1 MTGSGGRVVT
11 FYSYKGGVGRTF
23 AMANVALVLAR
34 WGQRVL
40 CVDWDLDAPGL
51 VHYFRP
57 FILDRV
63 KHGLLELIEEVAAG
77 SKADWTQYL
86 TRVQVDL
93 PDAQISIDLIAAG
106 EEAESYARRAQEL
119 AWPQLYEKRSL
130 GLFLESARADWI
142 NNYDTVLIDS
152 RTGITDIGAICTAQ
166 LPDIVVL
173 GFTANRQ
180 SLDGAV
186 RVIAKARDAR
196 NRMPYDRPGL
206 LTLPMP
212 CRFDSREEY
221 KQASYWREQFAA
233 HLAPLYAAWLPE
245 GLHPFS
251 ILEHTTVPYFSYW
264 SFGEQLAV
272 LTERTSNPD
281 LVSYYFETIAAL
293 LTHDLDRAEVLV
305 ESREQYVQAARR
317 TGVALDLPYDVY
329 LSFTREHDG
338 LARAI
343 TTMLE
348 GEGLRVASEAAGD
361 PGADWKSQVQFYADK
376 SRFLVPLIG
385 SESAKSRWQQ
395 AEIRSF
401 ITASTDPSSP
411 RTVIPVVVDPSALDA
426 LPSIV
431 RSLQWIDGRSSAAD
445 IVADLVHAT
454 ETILGSS

>member
-1 MTGSGGRVVT
+1 MNEPTGRVVT

-23 AMANVALVLAR
+23 AMANVALVLAS

-57 FILDRV
+57 FVRGRV
-63 KHGLLELIEEVAAG
+63 ERGLLELIECVGAGKEV
-77 SKADWTQYL
+77 DWTRYVTGL
-86 TRVQVDL
+86 DVDL
-93 PDAQISIDLIAAG
+93 PDQRVSIDLIAAG
-106 EEAESYARRAQEL
+106 EEADTYGRRAQEL
-119 AWPQLYEKRSL
+119 AWPQLYEQRSL
-130 GLFLESARADWI
+130 GLFLESVRSDWI
-142 NNYDTVLIDS
+142 TKYDTVLIDS

-173 GFTANRQ
+173 GFTANSQ
-180 SLDGAV
+180 SLGGAIQ
-186 RVIAKARDAR
+186 VIGKAKEAR

-221 KQASYWREQFAA
+221 KQASFWRDEFRTR
-233 HLAPLYAAWLPE
+233 LAPLYAAWVPE
-245 GLHPFS
+245 GLDPSS

-272 LTERTSNPD
+272 LIERTSNPD

-293 LTHDLDRAEVLV
+293 LTHDLDRAEVLL

-317 TGVALDLPYDVY
+317 SGVTPDLPYDVY
-329 LSFTREHDG
+329 LSFTREYDA
-338 LARAI
+338 LAAAI
-343 TTMLE
+343 TAALE
-348 GEGLRVASEAAGD
+348 GHGIRVAKESDVDSGS
-361 PGADWKSQVQFYADK
+361 DWRSQIGLYTDQ

-385 SESAKSRWQQ
+385 TESAKSRWQQ

-411 RTVIPVVVDPSALDA
+411 RTVIPVVVDQSALDA

-431 RSLQWIDGRSSAAD
+431 RSLQWIDGTSSAGQIA
-445 IVADLVHAT
+445 ADLIRAT
-454 ETILGSS
+454 EAITGSS